1 MIHGKALRL
10 LKPRDEATGY
20 SIFVYLPEE
29 QGLHCNSRS
38 EIICAGKLPLFSPGI
53 PLELEVEWKHDCFY
67 HVAASRICTSRK
79 AYSLFF
85 LDKIKGISADTANR
99 ILEGLDNDIRK
110 LLELDDPEGYLA
122 KIPGAKRF
130 AGPLLEQLGY
140 ISATE
145 GLFFELSSLGIEF
158 IQIDQLVKVYR
169 ADARECLKQDTYDV
183 CSCIGIPFL
192 QADYLARYFE
202 KGRMDVDRMRA
213 IVWELVRRYEEAGH
227 TRIRIKDMIT
237 EFYRLLKRSPWPWV
251 ISPVYLFCIMQGMPE
266 IRIDGIWIA
275 RNKRFQQEKEI
286 AKNLSRI
293 CSASQVRD
301 ISENDIEA
309 MEADL
314 DIRFLDS
321 QKELFR
327 AMGKNKLILL
337 TGGPGTGKTTDIKGA
352 IRLCLMAD
360 PKARIGLCAPTARAA
375 QAMKAASGHPASTIH
390 SMVGITPH
398 SACEGHQEL
407 PYDLLIV
414 DEMSMVDTE
423 IFYHLLRSVKTG
435 CQVILCGDPDQLE
448 SVGCGAVFRD
458 LLECGKYFTVKLW
471 QIMRQEEESGIVEN
485 CRRIKQG
492 RTDLVVDQTCRIY
505 RCGTEEEAVQLLL
518 PMYDKNTD
526 WSKQQIL
533 STTKTGML
541 GIVSLNRR
549 FEMAED
555 GQECYRYRGFDY
567 KRGDKVVFVV
577 NNYKAG
583 YCNGDIGKIEDI
595 QADGGGGPFRG
606 ETDLSFRKR
615 HGRYHAGH
623 HYDDP

>member
-1 MIHGKALRL
+1 MK
-10 LKPRDEATGY
+10 
-20 SIFVYLPEE
+20 
-29 QGLHCNSRS
+29 C
-38 EIICAGKLPLFSPGI
+38 
-53 PLELEVEWKHDCFY
+53 
-67 HVAASRICTSRK
+67 
-79 AYSLFF
+79 
-85 LDKIKGISADTANR
+85 
-99 ILEGLDNDIRK
+99 
-110 LLELDDPEGYLA
+110 
-122 KIPGAKRF
+122 
-130 AGPLLEQLGY
+130 
-140 ISATE
+140 
-145 GLFFELSSLGIEF
+145 
-158 IQIDQLVKVYR
+158 
-169 ADARECLKQDTYDV
+169 
-183 CSCIGIPFL
+183 
-192 QADYLARYFE
+192 
-202 KGRMDVDRMRA
+202 
-213 IVWELVRRYEEAGH
+213 
-227 TRIRIKDMIT
+227 
-237 EFYRLLKRSPWPWV
+237 PW
-251 ISPVYLFCIMQGMPE
+251 
-266 IRIDGIWIA
+266 
-275 RNKRFQQEKEI
+275 
-286 AKNLSRI
+286 
-293 CSASQVRD
+293 
-301 ISENDIEA
+301 
-309 MEADL
+309 
-314 DIRFLDS
+314 
-321 QKELFR
+321 
-327 AMGKNKLILL
+327 
-337 TGGPGTGKTTDIKGA
+337 
-352 IRLCLMAD
+352 
-360 PKARIGLCAPTARAA
+360 
-375 QAMKAASGHPASTIH
+375 
-390 SMVGITPH
+390 
-398 SACEGHQEL
+398 
-407 PYDLLIV
+407 
-414 DEMSMVDTE
+414 VDTE